1 MADAYSS
8 IVGGKLN
15 LKGGIEK
22 KKKKRLKESS
32 EAAELVATA
41 AAAAA
46 AVTAAA
52 SAASRSSGASSSS
65 AIAAVSRSTGHTAA
79 EMRHIQVKAQRTIE
93 KIEKGEIKSHRD
105 RVKDFN
111 DYLGNLTEHYDLP
124 KVRTA
129 FTHLNDH
136 FGNDIHAHHPIKLH
150 STGEQRELKR
160 VLLHW
165 AQAFCTSVLRT
176 FPFVGIFCEK
186 GLGTPRQAG
195 RAYYHNQTIYID
207 TLRTYYVRIQLAVR
221 IVRRVDNVDSR
232 VVTCVIRARRS
243 RPRSHRVNPT
253 DGRSYSSGAE
263 PD

>member
-129 FTHLNDH
+129 FTHLNGH

-165 AQAFCTSVLRT
+165 AQAFCTRVFRT
-176 FPFVGIFCEK
+176 FPFVGIFARRGSE
-186 GLGTPRQAG
+186 LREQAG

-221 IVRRVDNVDSR
+221 IVHVWTLVDSCR
-232 VVTCVIRARRS
+232 FRSCDLCNSRAQIPAAQS
-243 RPRSHRVNPT
+243 PR
-253 DGRSYSSGAE
+253 
-263 PD
+263 

>member
-136 FGNDIHAHHPIKLH
+136 LGNNSHAHHPIKLH

-165 AQAFCTSVLRT
+165 AQAFCA
-176 FPFVGIFCEK
+176 PFLSLEY
-186 GLGTPRQAG
+186 L
-195 RAYYHNQTIYID
+195 
-207 TLRTYYVRIQLAVR
+207 
-221 IVRRVDNVDSR
+221 
-232 VVTCVIRARRS
+232 
-243 RPRSHRVNPT
+243 
-253 DGRSYSSGAE
+253 
-263 PD
+263 

>member
-1 MADAYSS
+1 VPDKFHSFIREHKACAVMADAYSS

-136 FGNDIHAHHPIKLH
+136 FGNNIHAHHPIKLH

-176 FPFVGIFCEK
+176 FPFSLEYFARRGSE
-186 GLGTPRQAG
+186 LREQAG

-221 IVRRVDNVDSR
+221 IVDCTRVDIVDSL
-232 VVTCVIRARRS
+232 C
-243 RPRSHRVNPT
+243 N
-253 DGRSYSSGAE
+253 
-263 PD
+263 

>member
-165 AQAFCTSVLRT
+165 AQALEYFARRGSELR
-176 FPFVGIFCEK
+176 E
-186 GLGTPRQAG
+186 QAG

-221 IVRRVDNVDSR
+221 IVHVWTLSIPRCDLCNSR
-232 VVTCVIRARRS
+232 AQIPAAQS
-243 RPRSHRVNPT
+243 PR
-253 DGRSYSSGAE
+253 
-263 PD
+263 